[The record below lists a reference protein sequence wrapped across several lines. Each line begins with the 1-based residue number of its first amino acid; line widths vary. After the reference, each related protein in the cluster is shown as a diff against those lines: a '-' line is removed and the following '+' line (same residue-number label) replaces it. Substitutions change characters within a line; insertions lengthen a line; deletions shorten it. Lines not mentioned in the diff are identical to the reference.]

1 MTDEE
6 LAAVAL
12 EDVRKSLGIEEQPTV
27 VNVTKWIDQMPKY
40 DLAHREALQ
49 GLLQELHEKYPH
61 LSIAGCSYFGVGIG
75 ACIQNGKKL
84 VKSLRRNL
92 PISKVLSGKNFV
104 M

>member
-49 GLLQELHEKYPH
+49 GLLQELHEKYPN

-75 ACIQNGKKL
+75 ACIQNGKKIGEEL
-84 VKSLRRNL
+84 AKELA
-92 PISKVLSGKNFV
+92 NF
-104 M
+104 